1 MRALALCFAL
11 AATPTLAD
19 TDAVRAA
26 DHAAE
31 NLIAAGEALD
41 DARRA
46 RDRVAAL
53 TQTIQAYE
61 DGLAAMR
68 QGLRDASIRQRGIR
82 AEFDRESAELTRLT
96 GTLLSMRTAPE
107 ALLLLHPEGPVNN
120 ARAAMMLADVAPELE
135 ARVSMLKAQLEELEL
150 LRMLDRRSLQTL
162 QDGLEGAQAA
172 RLALSQAITDRTDIP
187 KREDIDAS
195 TVAALIQ
202 SAETLQGFASS
213 LAEEPLTG
221 SDTAEDF
228 SSQKGS
234 LPAPNGATVL
244 VDFQKRDAAG
254 LARPGW
260 VLALPPRAMITNPW
274 PATIRYVGPLLDFG
288 NVVIVEPQS
297 GYLIVFA
304 GLNEAFGQVG
314 EVVDAGAPLGF
325 MGGTSPAPDQIL
337 LDVQDGSRQ
346 DRTETLYLELRI
358 GQDPVD
364 PGDWFAASEE

>member
-11 AATPTLAD
+11 LAGPALAN

-26 DHAAE
+26 DQAAAD
-31 NLIAAGEALD
+31 LISAGEALD

-53 TQTIQAYE
+53 TQTIRAYE

-68 QGLRDASIRQRGIR
+68 QGLRDASIRQRSIQ
-82 AEFDRESAELTRLT
+82 AEFDREAAELTRLT

-120 ARAAMMLADVAPELE
+120 ARAAMMLADVAPEIE
-135 ARVSMLKAQLEELEL
+135 ARVSELKNRLEELEL
-150 LRMLDRRSLQTL
+150 LRLLDRRALQTL
-162 QDGLEGAQAA
+162 QAGLEGAQSA
-172 RLALSQAITDRTDIP
+172 RLALSQAITDRADIP
-187 KREDIDAS
+187 TREDIDTA
-195 TVAALIQ
+195 TLDALIN
-202 SAETLQGFASS
+202 SAETLQAFASS
-213 LAEEPLTG
+213 LADEPLSG
-221 SDTAEDF
+221 AGAGEDF
-228 SSQKGS
+228 AAQKGT
-234 LPAPNGATVL
+234 LPIPTGASVL
-244 VDFQKRDAAG
+244 VDYKKQDAAG

-260 VLALPPRAMITNPW
+260 ILALPPRALITNPW

-288 NVVIVEPQS
+288 NVVIVEPQA
-297 GYLIVFA
+297 GYLVVFA
-304 GLNEAFGQVG
+304 GLNEVFGSVG
-314 EVVDAGAPLGF
+314 EVVDADAPLGF
-325 MGGTSPAPDQIL
+325 MGGTTAAADQIL

-364 PGDWFAASEE
+364 PGDWFATLEE